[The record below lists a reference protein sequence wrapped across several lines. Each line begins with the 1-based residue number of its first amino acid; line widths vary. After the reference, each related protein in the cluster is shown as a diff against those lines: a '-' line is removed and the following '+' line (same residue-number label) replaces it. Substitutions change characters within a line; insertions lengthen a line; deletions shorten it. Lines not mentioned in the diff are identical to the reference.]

1 MTGEDNRKS
10 KRDKLVDKL
19 LASQAGAVAV
29 AQDDIPP
36 GMNVFATMEAA
47 WKSLA
52 EMSFAD
58 RLTPKQMQ
66 DAKFIFF
73 HGVQAA
79 ANLMIYCA
87 GQSNGEDGT
96 LFEAAADQIIKD
108 CVEYQ
113 KEAMQVLHQ
122 RKLEPVINGAD
133 RG

>member
-1 MTGEDNRKS
+1 MTGEGNRNS

-47 WKSLA
+47 WRSLA

-87 GQSNGEDGT
+87 GQHK
-96 LFEAAADQIIKD
+96 FESAADQIIKD

-122 RKLEPVINGAD
+122 RTLEPVINGA
-133 RG
+133 G